1 MTYAK
6 EALSHIKM
14 KFLIVLSFFTSAI
27 ALATPPITN
36 SNNQDSV
43 LMSDIRRDVS
53 DTTTR
58 YVAKSLIKDSI
69 AYIVIFGLLKS
80 RARSRTA
87 QNP

>member
-27 ALATPPITN
+27 ALATPPPMTN
-36 SNNQDSV
+36 PNNQDSV
-43 LMSDIRRDVS
+43 LMSDVRRDVS

-58 YVAKSLIKDSI
+58 YVAKSLIKDFYCLHSSLWS
-69 AYIVIFGLLKS
+69 VQV
-80 RARSRTA
+80 RS
-87 QNP
+87 